1 MLRITLALLAVIAF
15 SSLTT
20 PLASAADGASLF
32 NSKCSMCHGLSQ
44 KKMGPAITNMTV
56 DTKTLRA
63 IISNG
68 RKMMPPYASML
79 DAGQIDA
86 LVAYIKAQQ

>member
-1 MLRITLALLAVIAF
+1 M
-15 SSLTT
+15 
-20 PLASAADGASLF
+20 PLARAAPDGAELF
-32 NSKCSMCHGLSQ
+32 SQKCAMCHDLSK
-44 KKMGPAITNMTV
+44 KKMGPAVKNMTV

-79 DAGQIDA
+79 DAEQIDA